1 MLRTNYEKRYN
12 DTLKFPFPIK
22 VWKSTLSV
30 MRAAKTIEQ
39 LKTEFEKAHSVG
51 QAEEGPGVVKHGE
64 WLTTKQL

>member
-1 MLRTNYEKRYN
+1 
-12 DTLKFPFPIK
+12 
-22 VWKSTLSV
+22 

-39 LKTEFEKAHSVG
+39 LKTEFEKTHSVG